1 MVKPCRRRGESLLT
15 ILVSEAFEV
24 AEGLV
29 DDGRTMLSKAFL
41 VFEISVTI
49 FAYPL
54 GQTPRRD
61 LRFGI
66 RFVDFVRQ
74 MLVES
79 LLVNEIAVTVAAV
92 ELCCV
97 NG

>member
-1 MVKPCRRRGESLLT
+1 M
-15 ILVSEAFEV
+15 LVSEAFEV

-29 DDGRTMLSKAFL
+29 NDRRTMLFKAFL
-41 VFEISVTI
+41 ILEVSVTI
-49 FAYPL
+49 LAYPL
-54 GQTPRRD
+54 GQPKGRD
-61 LRFGI
+61 LRFGL
-66 RFVDFVRQ
+66 RFVDLVRQ

-79 LLVNEIAVTVAAV
+79 LLVNEIVVTIAAV

>member
-29 DDGRTMLSKAFL
+29 DDGRTMLCKAFL
-41 VFEISVTI
+41 VLEVSVTI
-49 FAYPL
+49 VANPV
-54 GQTPRRD
+54 GQTQGRD
-61 LRFGI
+61 LSFVVRS
-66 RFVDFVRQ
+66 VDFIRQ
-74 MLVES
+74 MLLES
-79 LLVNEIAVTVAAV
+79 LLINEIAVTVAAV